1 MNSLQYEYT
10 KVRSEFGTHPQFG
23 DNIPS
28 VVSIDADDYDE
39 ATSAMWVK
47 RAETTVNLDCIDR
60 LAEHDANTDKFV
72 QKNEGC
78 LHVDGAWPAEVKTS
92 EFVDRQRYLR
102 RIKNDGNYQTSVMN
116 LLKTAEAAT
125 AQNNT
130 IDLFEDYFDE
140 EDIEQPE
147 LEPVQYSSEP
157 PSCRT
162 VAVFR
167 DPNEIKRSA
176 THISWHPD
184 SQNKLAVSY
193 SILQFQE
200 SPEKM
205 STNAY
210 IWDVNNPNEPDAE
223 LQPTSPLVC
232 CEYNPRSPDHIA
244 GGCYNGLVAFWDL
257 RKGAQPVESSILE
270 KSHHDPVYN
279 VFWTQSRTGNECCT
293 ISTDGRLLWWDTRKL
308 SEGPTDEMYLREG
321 DDTTLFVGTAMEYR
335 SDAGATKYLVG
346 TEQGQAIL
354 VDRKASKDKGSQ
366 KSIKAVYGVQ
376 GKHHGPVYAVSRN
389 PFNLKYFLTVGDW
402 TAKVWM
408 EDLRAPLMTTQY
420 SNSYLTGACWSPV
433 RPGVYYTTKKDGT
446 MDVWD
451 YHFKQN
457 DPIFSTKVYDAG
469 ISSVSIQHH
478 GKLVAVGSEEGTTS
492 VLELSS
498 ALYHSPH
505 EEKTNIANMFER
517 ETKRE
522 KNLEVRLI
530 QKRREQKEKERA
542 AGTVQEEFNPEA
554 EWPEEVQARLKEA
567 EEAFYK
573 DMQKEEKANEDGGGD
588 GDGEKEDEEK
598 E

>member
-1 MNSLQYEYT
+1 MNNLQYEYT
-10 KVRSEFGTHPQFG
+10 KTRSEFGTHPQFG
-23 DNIPS
+23 DNIPTI
-28 VVSIDADDYDE
+28 VSIDADEYDE
-39 ATSAMWVK
+39 ASNEMWVK
-47 RAETTVNLDCIDR
+47 KAETTVTLGCVDT
-60 LAEHDANTDKFV
+60 LAEHEANTDKFE
-72 QKNEGC
+72 QKSEGC

-102 RIKNDGNYQTSVMN
+102 RIKNDINYQNSVMS
-116 LLKTAEAAT
+116 LLKSAETAT
-125 AQNNT
+125 AQNNC

-184 SQNKLAVSY
+184 SQNKVAVSY

-205 STNAY
+205 STNSY
-210 IWDVNNPNEPDAE
+210 IWDVRKPNQPESE

-257 RKGAQPVESSILE
+257 RKGATPVESSILE
-270 KSHHDPVYN
+270 NSHHDPVYK

-308 SEGPTDEMYLREG
+308 SEGPTDEMYIREG
-321 DDTTLFVGTAMEYR
+321 EDTVLYGGTSLEYR

-346 TEQGQAIL
+346 TEQGSCTL

-366 KSIKAVYGVQ
+366 KSIKAIYG
-376 GKHHGPVYAVSRN
+376 GANKHHGPVYEVKRN
-389 PFNLKYFLTVGDW
+389 PFNLKFFLTVGDW
-402 TAKVWM
+402 TAKMWM
-408 EDLRAPLMTTQY
+408 EDLKNPLMTTRY
-420 SNSYLTGACWSPV
+420 SASYLTSACWSPV
-433 RPGVYYTTKKDGT
+433 RPGVFYTTKKDGT

-451 YHFKQN
+451 YHYKQN
-457 DPIFSTKVYDAG
+457 EPIFTTKVYEHG
-469 ISSVSIQHH
+469 ITSVSIQHH
-478 GKLVAVGSEEGTTS
+478 GKYIAVGSEQGTTS

-498 ALYHSPH
+498 ALYHSPPD
-505 EEKTNIANMFER
+505 EKLNIQNMFDR

-530 QKRREQKEKERA
+530 QKIRAQKERERLA
-542 AGTVQEEFNPEA
+542 ANVPEEFDPSA
-554 EWPEEVQARLKEA
+554 EWPEDVQTKLKEA
-567 EEAFYK
+567 EESFFNAI
-573 DMQKEEKANEDGGGD
+573 KE
-588 GDGEKEDEEK
+588 EEK
-598 E
+598 EECEGEEEEKKEE